1 MSIGFFKFDAV
12 PSVDKPL
19 VLAHAT
25 LNENIKGYFYVR
37 DSDCKD
43 ISTVDKGSEF
53 FGVLDDSSGFG
64 ACLFIKDLDVES
76 DALLLQNNL
85 HVKGN
90 ATIDGDETV
99 KGNSTID
106 GNETVKGNSEVKGN
120 QTVTGNGSING
131 KLDVIGN
138 IKTSAMITGNSP
150 NTTINLTAA
159 HAALILAAGMSG
171 TAAPLP
177 SVPVIMSNG

>member
-1 MSIGFFKFDAV
+1 MIGFFKLDDV
-12 PSVDKPL
+12 PSVGSPL
-19 VLAHAT
+19 VLAHSS
-25 LNENIKGYFYVR
+25 LNEDIKGYFYVR
-37 DSDCKD
+37 EADCKD
-43 ISTVDKGSEF
+43 ISSVSKGSEF
-53 FGVLDDSSGFG
+53 FGVLDDASGFG

-76 DALLLQNNL
+76 NAMLLRQNL

-90 ATIDGDETV
+90 T
-99 KGNSTID
+99 TID
-106 GNETVKGNSEVKGN
+106 GNQNIKGN

-138 IKTSAMITGNSP
+138 IKTSAMVTGNSP

-159 HAALILAAGMSG
+159 HAALILAAGLSG
-171 TAAPLP
+171 AAAPLP